1 MGVRTLRPITTIFD
15 DAFRRYYLLLSLL
28 LTLLLLGW
36 VLRVLTGSLSAAL
49 SRYETFFQLA
59 IAGIL
64 IATFRNEFGIKTYGL
79 FAPAVI
85 SFVLV
90 STGLLWGMA
99 LFLNIFVISLGVY
112 YILEPFGI
120 GTAHR
125 VGTIMAVV
133 SIAVASA
140 LVLGDIGLL
149 PRLSGT
155 IRVFFPA
162 ILTAWYAERFA
173 SDVDERGWSV
183 PSIQLLWTLVTI
195 TVAYAVISATA
206 FIEWF
211 LDTPEAWVAMVA
223 LSIVLGATTRIRLK
237 EYYRFSVHYGG
248 ALNGIWRRL
257 QVAGT
262 NLRARLRGETQRLH
276 VGTALTM
283 NVRNRYIRKYNPGHL
298 RHSANKVE
306 AKRRFLAIGIPTP
319 VAFAI
324 AEEEADLDDVRH
336 AIETHDQ
343 FVLKPDG
350 ASGGEGIVV
359 VRGRDGETY
368 RTGKGARTATEL
380 LRHARRILQ
389 GQYSG
394 LGGDGKVIVEERIEQ
409 HPFFEARSS
418 GGVADIRVLVFEGYP
433 LMSMV
438 RLPTAESGDQANLHK
453 GAVGVGLSIAD
464 GTSLGAYQQSHH
476 RWLTTHPDTGTDL
489 TTFQVP
495 NWTDVLDVAVRAAG
509 ASGLGYAGVD
519 IAVDSDGV
527 PQVFEVNAS
536 PGLGIQNTT
545 RTGLLGRL
553 QYVESLSPEHEFYPP
568 ERKVE
573 LARRW
578 EQAGY
583 R

>member
-1 MGVRTLRPITTIFD
+1 MAVQALRTITTVFD
-15 DAFRRYYLLLSLL
+15 DRFRRYYLLVTLL

-85 SFVLV
+85 SFVFV

-112 YILEPFGI
+112 YILEPFTI

-133 SIAVASA
+133 SIAVASF

-173 SDVDERGWSV
+173 TDVEERGWSV

-195 TVAYAVISATA
+195 TVAYAVISARA

-211 LDTPEAWVAMVA
+211 LGTPEAWVAVVT
-223 LSIVLGATTRIRLK
+223 LSIVLGATTRVRLK

-248 ALNGIWRRL
+248 TLAGLWRRL
-257 QVAGT
+257 QVAST
-262 NLRARLRGETQRLH
+262 NLLARLRGDHQRLH

-298 RHSANKVE
+298 RNSANKVE

-324 AEEEADLDDVRH
+324 AEEEAALDDVRH

-343 FVLKPDG
+343 FVLKPDS

-359 VRGRDGETY
+359 VRDRDGDAY
-368 RTGKGARTATEL
+368 RTGKGDRTANEL
-380 LRHARRILQ
+380 LRHARRIIQ

-394 LGGDGKVIVEERIEQ
+394 LRGDGTVIVEERIEQ

-418 GGVADIRVLVFEGYP
+418 GGVADIRVLVFKGYP

-464 GTSLGAYQQSHH
+464 GTPLGAYQQTHH

-489 TTFQVP
+489 TTFQIPV
-495 NWTDVLDVAVRAAG
+495 WDDVLDVAVRAAG

-519 IAVDSDGV
+519 IAIDSDGV

-545 RTGLLGRL
+545 RMGLLRRL
-553 QYVESLSPEHEFYPP
+553 QYVESLAPEYEFYPP

-578 EQAGY
+578 DREGY
-583 R
+583 Q